1 MSRSEFWPDTW
12 ISQLQGATQMSA
24 DRGDNSVTLVAG
36 TDRAV
41 QRFATTLGGNRTITL
56 SKAGAW
62 DGATFTIVR
71 TGLGAFTLDVGGLKT
86 LPSATAAWAEV
97 AFDGTSQAWVLI
109 AQGTL

>member
-1 MSRSEFWPDTW
+1 MSRSEYWLDTW
-12 ISQLQGATQMSA
+12 VTQLQGATKCST

-36 TDRAV
+36 TDAAI
-41 QRFATTLGGNRTITL
+41 QKFATALGANRTITL
-56 SKAGAW
+56 SKAQAW

-97 AFDGTSQAWVLI
+97 AFDGVAQAWYLVSQGVL
-109 AQGTL
+109 